1 MEAAPAAVAG
11 QGVDVQPPQD
21 DDDEGIYGGVPQQ
34 RITGPALFNVLG
46 AVAMRGSEPQYSRI
60 TL

>member
-1 MEAAPAAVAG
+1 MAAAAVAG
-11 QGVDVQPPQD
+11 QGVDVQPPPQD